1 MLRTFFEKQRK
12 IFLNT
17 ELISKGIHH
26 IYKYGVAFSGKHVCV
41 SGK

>member
-1 MLRTFFEKQRK
+1 MSTVKKYCRSFT
-12 IFLNT
+12 T
-17 ELISKGIHH
+17 ELISKGIQR